1 MRLDDVTFAYAGE
14 REVLSDF
21 SLACRSMACW
31 VSRAVRPGQV
41 HHAQAAAAHYWDP
54 QRGQVT
60 LSGTPLPEV
69 DVHARRR
76 IQAMMSQE
84 TTCLMALSETIC

>member
-1 MRLDDVTFAYAGE
+1 MLKLLLR
-14 REVLSDF
+14 
-21 SLACRSMACW
+21 
-31 VSRAVRPGQV
+31 
-41 HHAQAAAAHYWDP
+41 YWDP

-76 IQAMMSQE
+76 IQAMMSQKP
-84 TTCLMALSETIC
+84 TCLMALSETIC